1 MTVRDSTDR
10 AEETRD
16 TENRAELA
24 SPASAQGA
32 GHDEIVLRWWFLFYG
47 ITLGALCVALSVL
60 LSAERAD
67 YSSWAA
73 FQVSVREMASATKLV
88 LFATYMMIC
97 CTFLPLNT
105 SWLVAAV
112 AMQDVAVA
120 DSLLGTMLLVAT
132 VGAAASTIANLND
145 YHLFTL
151 LLRTRH
157 VGRVR
162 DARWHERAGRWF
174 DRQPFGLL
182 LVFNIVPIP
191 VDVARMLAATR
202 RYPRLP
208 FAAANFLGRF
218 LRYAII
224 AAVTYALGKQGWVAV
239 VALLGLAVVL
249 AVGRWIARGRA
260 NRTNDEE
267 KGS

>member
-1 MTVRDSTDR
+1 MTQSD
-10 AEETRD
+10 ATRED
-16 TENRAELA
+16 
-24 SPASAQGA
+24 GA
-32 GHDEIVLRWWFLFYG
+32 RHDEIVLRWWFLFYG
-47 ITLGALCVALSVL
+47 LALGTLCVALSLL
-60 LSAERAD
+60 LSAERAE
-67 YSSWAA
+67 YSSWGA
-73 FQVSVREMASATKLV
+73 FQGSVRGMASATKLV

-105 SWLVAAV
+105 SWLGAAV

-120 DSLLGTMLLVAT
+120 DSLVGTMLLVAT

-145 YHLFTL
+145 YHIFTL

-157 VGRVR
+157 VGKVR
-162 DARWHERAGRWF
+162 EAAWHEKAGRWF

-202 RYPRLP
+202 RYGRLP

-224 AAVTYALGKQGWVAV
+224 AAVTYALGEQGWVAV
-239 VALLGLAVVL
+239 VALLGLAVGL
-249 AVGRWIARGRA
+249 AVGRWLAGRRTARR
-260 NRTNDEE
+260 NDESKE
-267 KGS
+267 S